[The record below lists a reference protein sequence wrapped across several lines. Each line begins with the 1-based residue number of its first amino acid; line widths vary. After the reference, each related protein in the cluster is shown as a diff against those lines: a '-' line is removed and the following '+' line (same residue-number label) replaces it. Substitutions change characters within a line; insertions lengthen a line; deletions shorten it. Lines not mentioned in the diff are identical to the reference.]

1 MIKETDFQTYLYIN
15 TTQYIIYVTDNK
27 TNEKIYSE
35 RLAIE
40 ENSTELKFR
49 KMDEFLDSNILKIEK
64 KLDSF
69 IKDIYVILD
78 SKEFHSIKLSIKK
91 DNNGN
96 LINSDTLI
104 HPLNDLKNLCQSNL
118 QNEKIIH
125 FLIEKYVIDNKTNEK
140 IYSEKLAIEEN
151 SIEFKFRKMD
161 EFLDSNILKIEKKLD
176 SFIKDIYVILDSKEF
191 HSIKLSI
198 KKDNNGNL
206 INSDALIHPL
216 SDLKNLC
223 QSNLFNKK
231 IIHFFIEK
239 YVIDNKFYT
248 SLPENVNCN
257 HFSLDTEFICL
268 SNNLIENIEKIL
280 KKYHISL
287 NQILSASY
295 LEKFKDNTDN
305 TIFTTASRII
315 SAHNSNEVLLI
326 GKANKKQ
333 GFFERFFNFFN

>member
-1 MIKETDFQTYLYIN
+1 MIREADFQTYLYLN
-15 TTQYIIYVTDNK
+15 NTQYIIYVTDNK

-35 RLAIE
+35 KLAIE
-40 ENSTELKFR
+40 ENST
-49 KMDEFLDSNILKIEK
+49 
-64 KLDSF
+64 
-69 IKDIYVILD
+69 
-78 SKEFHSIKLSIKK
+78 
-91 DNNGN
+91 
-96 LINSDTLI
+96 
-104 HPLNDLKNLCQSNL
+104 
-118 QNEKIIH
+118 
-125 FLIEKYVIDNKTNEK
+125 
-140 IYSEKLAIEEN
+140 
-151 SIEFKFRKMD
+151 EFKFRKMD

-248 SLPENVNCN
+248 SLPENVKCN
-257 HFSLDTEFICL
+257 IFSLDTEFICL
-268 SNNLIENIEKIL
+268 SKNLIENIEKIL
-280 KKYHISL
+280 KKYHISI
-287 NQILSASY
+287 NQILSAGY

-315 SAHNSNEVLLI
+315 AGHNSNEVLLT
-326 GKANKKQ
+326 GKINKKQ

>member
-1 MIKETDFQTYLYIN
+1 MNKEVDFQTYLYLDHN
-15 TTQYIIYVTDNK
+15 QFIIHVAEIF

-35 RLAIE
+35 KLAIE

-96 LINSDTLI
+96 LINSDALI
-104 HPLNDLKNLCQSNL
+104 HPLN
-118 QNEKIIH
+118 
-125 FLIEKYVIDNKTNEK
+125 
-140 IYSEKLAIEEN
+140 
-151 SIEFKFRKMD
+151 
-161 EFLDSNILKIEKKLD
+161 
-176 SFIKDIYVILDSKEF
+176 
-191 HSIKLSI
+191 
-198 KKDNNGNL
+198 
-206 INSDALIHPL
+206 
-216 SDLKNLC
+216 DLKNLC

-248 SLPENVNCN
+248 SLPENVKCN
-257 HFSLDTEFICL
+257 IFSLDTEFICL
-268 SNNLIENIEKIL
+268 SKNLIENIEKIL
-280 KKYHISL
+280 KKYHISI
-287 NQILSASY
+287 NQILSAGY

-315 SAHNSNEVLLI
+315 AGHNSNEVFLTSKI
-326 GKANKKQ
+326 NKKQ

>member
-1 MIKETDFQTYLYIN
+1 MIKEADFQTYLFLN
-15 TTQYIIYVTDNK
+15 NTQYIIHVTDNK

-35 RLAIE
+35 KLAIE

-96 LINSDTLI
+96 LINS
-104 HPLNDLKNLCQSNL
+104 
-118 QNEKIIH
+118 E
-125 FLIEKYVIDNKTNEK
+125 
-140 IYSEKLAIEEN
+140 
-151 SIEFKFRKMD
+151 
-161 EFLDSNILKIEKKLD
+161 
-176 SFIKDIYVILDSKEF
+176 
-191 HSIKLSI
+191 
-198 KKDNNGNL
+198 
-206 INSDALIHPL
+206 ALIHPL

-223 QSNLFNKK
+223 QSNLLNKK

-248 SLPENVNCN
+248 SLPENVKCN
-257 HFSLDTEFICL
+257 IFSLDTEFICL
-268 SNNLIENIEKIL
+268 SKNLIENIEKIL
-280 KKYHISL
+280 KKYHISI
-287 NQILSASY
+287 NQILSAGY

-315 SAHNSNEVLLI
+315 SGHNSNEVLLI
-326 GKANKKQ
+326 GKINKKQ

>member
-1 MIKETDFQTYLYIN
+1 MIREADFQTYLYLN
-15 TTQYIIYVTDNK
+15 NTQYIIYVTDNK
-27 TNEKIYSE
+27 INEKIYSE
-35 RLAIE
+35 KSAIE
-40 ENSTELKFR
+40 ENSSDTNFSKL
-49 KMDEFLDSNILKIEK
+49 DEFLDSNILKIEK
-64 KLDSF
+64 KL
-69 IKDIYVILD
+69 
-78 SKEFHSIKLSIKK
+78 
-91 DNNGN
+91 N
-96 LINSDTLI
+96 
-104 HPLNDLKNLCQSNL
+104 
-118 QNEKIIH
+118 
-125 FLIEKYVIDNKTNEK
+125 
-140 IYSEKLAIEEN
+140 
-151 SIEFKFRKMD
+151 
-161 EFLDSNILKIEKKLD
+161 

-248 SLPENVNCN
+248 SLPDNVKCN
-257 HFSLDTEFICL
+257 IFSLDTEFICL
-268 SNNLIENIEKIL
+268 SKNLIENIEKIL
-280 KKYHISL
+280 KKYHISI
-287 NQILSASY
+287 NQILSTGY

-315 SAHNSNEVLLI
+315 AGHNSNEVLLTSKI
-326 GKANKKQ
+326 NKKQ

>member
-1 MIKETDFQTYLYIN
+1 MIREADLQTYLYLN
-15 TTQYIIYVTDNK
+15 NTQYIIYVTDNK

-35 RLAIE
+35 KLAIE
-40 ENSTELKFR
+40 ENST
-49 KMDEFLDSNILKIEK
+49 
-64 KLDSF
+64 
-69 IKDIYVILD
+69 
-78 SKEFHSIKLSIKK
+78 
-91 DNNGN
+91 
-96 LINSDTLI
+96 
-104 HPLNDLKNLCQSNL
+104 
-118 QNEKIIH
+118 
-125 FLIEKYVIDNKTNEK
+125 
-140 IYSEKLAIEEN
+140 
-151 SIEFKFRKMD
+151 EFKFRKMD

-216 SDLKNLC
+216 NDLKNLC

-239 YVIDNKFYT
+239 YVIDNKFYKT
-248 SLPENVNCN
+248 LPENVNCN

-268 SNNLIENIEKIL
+268 SKNLIENIEKIL

-295 LEKFKDNTDN
+295 LEKFKDNSDN

-315 SAHNSNEVLLI
+315 SGHNSNEVLLV
-326 GKANKKQ
+326 GKVKKKQ

>member
-1 MIKETDFQTYLYIN
+1 MIREADFQTYLYLN
-15 TTQYIIYVTDNK
+15 NTQYIIYVTDNK

-35 RLAIE
+35 KLAIE
-40 ENSTELKFR
+40 ENST
-49 KMDEFLDSNILKIEK
+49 
-64 KLDSF
+64 
-69 IKDIYVILD
+69 
-78 SKEFHSIKLSIKK
+78 
-91 DNNGN
+91 
-96 LINSDTLI
+96 
-104 HPLNDLKNLCQSNL
+104 
-118 QNEKIIH
+118 
-125 FLIEKYVIDNKTNEK
+125 
-140 IYSEKLAIEEN
+140 
-151 SIEFKFRKMD
+151 EFKFRKMD

-268 SNNLIENIEKIL
+268 SKNLIENIEKIL

-287 NQILSASY
+287 NQILSANY
-295 LEKFKDNTDN
+295 LEKFKDNSDN

-315 SAHNSNEVLLI
+315 SGHNSNEVLLV
-326 GKANKKQ
+326 GKVKKKL

>member
-1 MIKETDFQTYLYIN
+1 MIREADFQTYLYLN
-15 TTQYIIYVTDNK
+15 NTQYIIYVTDNK

-35 RLAIE
+35 RLVIE

-69 IKDIYVILD
+69 IKEIYVILD

-96 LINSDTLI
+96 LINS
-104 HPLNDLKNLCQSNL
+104 
-118 QNEKIIH
+118 E
-125 FLIEKYVIDNKTNEK
+125 
-140 IYSEKLAIEEN
+140 
-151 SIEFKFRKMD
+151 
-161 EFLDSNILKIEKKLD
+161 
-176 SFIKDIYVILDSKEF
+176 
-191 HSIKLSI
+191 
-198 KKDNNGNL
+198 
-206 INSDALIHPL
+206 ALIHPL

-223 QSNLFNKK
+223 QSNLLNKK

-248 SLPENVNCN
+248 SLPENVSCN
-257 HFSLDTEFICL
+257 IFSLDTEFICL
-268 SNNLIENIEKIL
+268 SKNLIENIEKIL
-280 KKYHISL
+280 KKYHISI
-287 NQILSASY
+287 NQILSAGY
-295 LEKFKDNTDN
+295 LEKFKYNSDK

-315 SAHNSNEVLLI
+315 AGHNSNEVLLT
-326 GKANKKQ
+326 GKINKKQ

>member
-1 MIKETDFQTYLYIN
+1 MIREADLQTYLYLN
-15 TTQYIIYVTDNK
+15 NTQYIIYVTDNK

-35 RLAIE
+35 KLAIE
-40 ENSTELKFR
+40 ENSTKLKFR
-49 KMDEFLDSNILKIEK
+49 KIDEFLDSNILKIEK

-78 SKEFHSIKLSIKK
+78 SKEFHSIRLSIKK

-96 LINSDTLI
+96 LINS
-104 HPLNDLKNLCQSNL
+104 
-118 QNEKIIH
+118 E
-125 FLIEKYVIDNKTNEK
+125 
-140 IYSEKLAIEEN
+140 
-151 SIEFKFRKMD
+151 
-161 EFLDSNILKIEKKLD
+161 
-176 SFIKDIYVILDSKEF
+176 
-191 HSIKLSI
+191 
-198 KKDNNGNL
+198 
-206 INSDALIHPL
+206 ALIHPL

-248 SLPENVNCN
+248 SLPENVKCN
-257 HFSLDTEFICL
+257 IFSLDTEFICL
-268 SNNLIENIEKIL
+268 SKNLIENIEKIL
-280 KKYHISL
+280 KKYHISI
-287 NQILSASY
+287 NQILSAGY

-315 SAHNSNEVLLI
+315 AGHNSNEVLLTSKI
-326 GKANKKQ
+326 NKKQ